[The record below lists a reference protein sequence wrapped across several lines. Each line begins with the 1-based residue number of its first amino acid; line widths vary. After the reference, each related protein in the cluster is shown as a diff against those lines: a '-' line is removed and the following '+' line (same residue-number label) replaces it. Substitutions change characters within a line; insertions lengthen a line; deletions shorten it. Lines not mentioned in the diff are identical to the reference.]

1 MIVTIDCPG
10 HGVLNQHT
18 RDFEEAEW
26 PLAREIA
33 KQLYSA
39 LQPYFPA
46 AGLAAPQIGI
56 ARSIFIYSYDRD
68 PAHLQA
74 AINPSFVP
82 VGEHRIEGWEGCL
95 SVLLGQGPWKIAKLP
110 RYKSIIAHYRTVDG
124 ETVHITL
131 DGFAAKVFQ
140 HEYDHLKGIVNI
152 YRDDAEI
159 KSFETKEALNDFML
173 QVKKQ
178 DAQSYTK
185 GGLKS

>member
-1 MIVTIDCPG
+1 MIVTIDSSA
-10 HGVLNQHT
+10 HAVLKQHT
-18 RDFEEAEW
+18 RDFEDDEW

-33 KQLYSA
+33 EQLYSA
-39 LQPYFPA
+39 LQPHFPA

-82 VGEHRIEGWEGCL
+82 VDERRVEGWEGCL
-95 SVLLGQGPWKIAKLP
+95 SVMLGQGPWRIAKLP
-110 RYKSIIAHYRTVDG
+110 RYESILAHYRTIDG
-124 ETVHITL
+124 EIVRITL

-140 HEYDHLKGIVNI
+140 HEYDHLKGVVNI
-152 YRDDAEI
+152 YRNDAEV
-159 KSFETKEALNDFML
+159 KSFETIEALHDFMA

-178 DAQSYTK
+178 DAQSYK
-185 GGLKS
+185 KPH